1 MTTGQC
7 RGEETMRWRTSVRP
21 WLVLL
26 SALLWASSAS
36 IVHAGNNIWTS
47 LGPGDAVVNALAIDP
62 STPTTLYAGTDNSVF
77 KSTDG
82 GNTWVNTGLTAFYL
96 LALAIDPRTPT
107 TLYAAGNSVFK
118 STDGGNTW
126 SGVNAGLTTPY
137 VYALAID
144 PATPTTLYAAGDGVF
159 AITFSQ

>member
-47 LGPGDAVVNALAIDP
+47 LGPGDAFVN
-62 STPTTLYAGTDNSVF
+62 
-77 KSTDG
+77 
-82 GNTWVNTGLTAFYL
+82 
-96 LALAIDPRTPT
+96 ALAIDPRTPT
-107 TLYAAGNSVFK
+107 TLYAAGDGVFK

-126 SGVNAGLTTPY
+126 SAVNTGLTTPY
-137 VYALAID
+137 VDTLAID
-144 PATPTTLYAAGDGVF
+144 PRTPTTLYAGTVAGGVLTSTDGGN
-159 AITFSQ
+159 T